1 VEVKFMK
8 TNRICNF
15 NPGPAALPLAVLEEI
30 QESLL
35 NYKGSGMSVME
46 MSHRSKEFDAILNDA
61 IARTRRLLQL
71 DERFHV
77 IFVQGGASLQ
87 FSMIPMN
94 FLADGQSADY
104 VNTGTWAANAIKE
117 AHVLNK
123 TVNVVASSEDRQF
136 TYIPRDIAF
145 NPDAVY
151 VHLTSNNTI
160 RGTQWAAF
168 PETQGVP
175 IVADMSSDI
184 MSRPFDAGRF
194 GLIYAGAQKNIGP
207 AGVCMVIIR
216 DDMLK
221 RVPANLPAML
231 KYTTYTSKNSL
242 YNTPPSF
249 AIYTVQLVLKWLEE
263 TVGGLGRMEALNRQ
277 KAAVVYRGI
286 DDSGGFYRGTAEPAS
301 RSLMNLTFRLPS
313 EELEK
318 RFLEEAL
325 KAGLGGLKGHRSVGG
340 CRASLYNAV
349 PIEWV
354 ETLADFMQT
363 FARKNG

>member
-1 VEVKFMK
+1 VEVKFMQA
-8 TNRICNF
+8 NRIYNF
-15 NPGPAALPLAVLEEI
+15 NPGPAALPLSVLEEI

-35 NYKGSGMSVME
+35 DYKGSGMSVLE

-61 IARTRRLLQL
+61 ITRTRRLLQL

-94 FLADGQSADY
+94 LLADGRSADY

-117 AHVLNK
+117 ARVLNK
-123 TVNVVASSEDRQF
+123 TINVVASSEDRQF
-136 TYIPRDIAF
+136 TYIPGDIAF

-168 PETQGVP
+168 PETQVP

-184 MSRPFDAGRF
+184 MSRPIDAGRF

-216 DDMLK
+216 DDMLT
-221 RVPANLPAML
+221 RVPANLPTML

-249 AIYTVQLVLKWLEE
+249 AIYTVQLVLKWIEE
-263 TVGGLGRMEALNRQ
+263 TVGGLGRMEALNRK
-277 KAAVVYRGI
+277 KAAVVYSSI
-286 DDSGGFYRGTAEPAS
+286 DGSGGFYRGTAEPGS

-313 EELEK
+313 EALEK

-349 PIEWV
+349 PLEGV
-354 ETLADFMQT
+354 GALADFMQT